1 MSEKSDTSVLG
12 SLPHSRPHRRS
23 EKRAARPEP
32 QQTAEPKPAG
42 KPRQTAK
49 PKPAAKPKRA
59 AAAKPRATT
68 TRAAPAPAPEQAPP
82 KRPDNPASLPQ
93 GTELVGTVVK
103 AAAELAE
110 IGLTVGARALRTA
123 VSRLPHP

>member
-1 MSEKSDTSVLG
+1 MSEKSETSVLG

-32 QQTAEPKPAG
+32 QQTAEPKPAT
-42 KPRQTAK
+42 P
-49 PKPAAKPKRA
+49 
-59 AAAKPRATT
+59 
-68 TRAAPAPAPEQAPP
+68 PAPEQAPP